1 MDKIKWQH
9 PTGNTPKTVAL
20 VALGQSRDVY
30 AGAWLQNDLSEAV
43 TTCDEIW
50 TLNRGVN
57 VFNHDLLFVMDHI
70 QGEADKFPRYGASL
84 WKHNKPIITSDN
96 SDGWPNHVYRYPLNE
111 IWDWLRKN
119 IQPQHSNWWHNSLA
133 YIVVYAAFIG
143 VKELRVFGADYADH
157 KNGAVEDGHVNVAYW
172 VGVMERAGLVCMAPE
187 QSGFLGINQRG
198 FVYGYK
204 DNPLVIPANRARFR
218 AMTGQGG
225 TEETTALLSGERQ
238 VAETLEEIQ
247 PDHRY
252 RYAFAASKVHGMVID
267 CGSGI
272 GYGSLIMAQQPAV
285 DTIIALEHSRESIDY
300 AESHYDHKKIYYS
313 QEELDGRC
321 LHERYR
327 TGYAANWAVA
337 FELIEH
343 LHDPKPLLQS
353 LPADRLLIS
362 VPNENVVPYSPE
374 TAPFHQRHYTP
385 FQLQE
390 LLTETGWKAVK
401 TWGQHGPMSD
411 VVEFDENC
419 RTIIV
424 EAERWRDSSNTSNID
439 GDS

>member
-1 MDKIKWQH
+1 MAEIKWQH

-30 AGAWLQNDLSEAV
+30 ASAWLQNDLSEAV

-50 TLNRGVN
+50 TLNRGIN

-96 SDGWPNHVYRYPLNE
+96 SDGWPNHVYKYPLNE

-143 VKELRVFGADYADH
+143 VKDLRVFGADYADH

-204 DNPLVIPANRARFR
+204 DNPLSIPANRARFR
-218 AMTGQGG
+218 AMTGQVG
-225 TEETTALLSGERQ
+225 TAETTALLSGERQ

-252 RYAFAASKVHGMVID
+252 RYAFAASKVHGVVID

-272 GYGSLIMAQQPAV
+272 GYGSYILAQKPDV
-285 DTIIALEHSRESIDY
+285 ETVFALEHSRESIDFAQAHY
-300 AESHYDHKKIYYS
+300 ASPKILHHQS
-313 QEELDGRC
+313 ELDGRSC
-321 LHERYR
+321 PVR
-327 TGYAANWAVA
+327 ANADWAVA

-343 LHDPKPLLQS
+343 LHDPKPLLKS
-353 LPADRLLIS
+353 LPAERLLIS
-362 VPNENVVPYSPE
+362 VPNEKVVPYSPE
-374 TAPFHQRHYTP
+374 TAPFHQRHYTIL
-385 FQLQE
+385 QLQE
-390 LLTETGWKAVK
+390 LLMEADWYTLKA
-401 TWGQHGPMSD
+401 WGQHGPMSD
-411 VVEFDENC
+411 LVMLDEKC

-424 EAERWRDSSNTSNID
+424 EAERWHDSLNTSSTD